1 VRAERG
7 DLAARTVARM
17 QDSFA
22 KIPDTA
28 FLGGMEEFT
37 RAYWQRWFEQVKR

>member
-1 VRAERG
+1 
-7 DLAARTVARM
+7 M

-22 KIPDTA
+22 KIPEPS

-37 RAYWQRWFEQVKR
+37 RAYWLRWFEQVKR